1 MEKLKLALDW
11 TPNINHIGFFVA
23 RELGFY
29 SELGLAL
36 EISSPATDEYQ
47 LTPAKKVELGQ
58 ADFALCPMESV
69 LSYRTKD
76 NAFDLKA
83 IAAIFKEDLSAIVTM
98 KNSGISSPGLLDG
111 KSYASYQARYE
122 DEIVKQMIIND
133 GGKGDI
139 EVIYPPKLG
148 IWETIVNGDFDATWI
163 FMNWEGVQAKSKGLE
178 LNTFKMSDY
187 KVPYSYSPVIA
198 ASEKQ
203 INARLDAYRKFLEAT
218 KRGFLEVLK
227 APEQAASILSSEV
240 AATDQD
246 IDLLLAIDSSKKALG
261 DQASWGIMDSENV
274 QEYLDWIYQHQL
286 EERKVSV
293 EDLVTNKLLA

>member
-98 KNSGISSPGLLDG
+98 KNSGISFPGLLDG

-203 INARLDAYRKFLEAT
+203 ISARLDAYRKFLNAT
-218 KRGFLEVLK
+218 KRGFLAALE

-261 DQASWGIMDSENV
+261 DQASWGIMDSGNV

-286 EERKVSV
+286 EQRKVSV